1 MSHWTPQPPT
11 PSALGDHAV
20 ALDGSRLLGKRIALL
35 ITGGIAAMKAPML
48 ARALRRQGAQ
58 VTAFVSDEGLRFVTA
73 ETLAWSTDQPVISS
87 LSARAEHLS
96 DSEQFD
102 AYLVAPATYNTINKM
117 ACGIADGVLTATLA
131 SALGRMERGACAV
144 LVCPTMHG
152 SMHTRILTESLER
165 LQRFGVTVVPPRD
178 DSGKHNLPDEEP
190 IVVAVSRAIST
201 SSLRGKRILVTGG
214 PVPVKLDAVR
224 RLGSRF
230 TGALGITIAKDLAYR
245 GADVHLILGAGS
257 SAAPP
262 WLCACIA
269 QSLDDYRAMVLAAL
283 DTAPYQAAVLSAAVA
298 DFAPTVVR
306 DCKVKTS
313 DGPWTVELRPTAKV
327 IDAVHE
333 RFPALH
339 VVGFKYEETST
350 HEALMATARV
360 RAALHG
366 ACVANR
372 GEEMKQGAPQIA
384 WLVTPGHDP
393 VRLEE
398 KPVIAAAIRVHLEH
412 VAATHRMAHNEGL
425 RWRSASG

>member
-165 LQRFGVTVVPPRD
+165 LQRLGVTVVPPRD
-178 DSGKHNLPDEEP
+178 DAGKHNLPDEEP
-190 IVVAVSRAIST
+190 IVVAVARAVST
-201 SSLRGKRILVTGG
+201 SPLRGKRVLVTGG
-214 PVPVKLDAVR
+214 PVPSVLDAVR

-230 TGALGITIAKDLAYR
+230 TGALAVEIARELAYC
-245 GADVHLILGAGS
+245 GADIDLILGAGS
-257 SAAPP
+257 VAAPA
-262 WLCACIA
+262 WLHTRIA
-269 QSLDDYRAMVLAAL
+269 HNVDEYRALVLSTLATKAH
-283 DTAPYQAAVLSAAVA
+283 QSAVLSAAVS
-298 DFAPTVVR
+298 DFAPTEPR
-306 DCKVKTS
+306 PCKVKTS
-313 DGPWTVELRPTAKV
+313 DGMWTVHLHPTAKV
-327 IDAVHE
+327 IDAVHHD
-333 RFPALH
+333 FPEVHL
-339 VVGFKYEETST
+339 VGFKYEEIST
-350 HEALMATARV
+350 HEDLMATARA

-372 GEEMKQGAPQIA
+372 GEENAPGVAQVA
-384 WLVTPGHDP
+384 WLVAPGHDP
-393 VRLEE
+393 ARLEG
-398 KPVIAAAIRVHLEH
+398 KPAIARAIRTHLEQC
-412 VAATHRMAHNEGL
+412 AATHRMAHN
-425 RWRSASG
+425 